1 MINGSSRR
9 TTNDQDR
16 LLADET
22 KVIESIDE
30 ALHGF
35 HVLVELST
43 LHGVNGDGNVVVL
56 KVSADLV
63 AIELLQPDQH
73 AISDRKRSSNLGDR
87 TVHDDQNSLPLG
99 VELAEDGLLFGKGVS
114 GEAET
119 CRSTSI
125 CIMQC
130 IIIET
135 NHSLGL
141 QRP

>member
-1 MINGSSRR
+1 MNQRSVGIVRSSRR

-30 ALHGF
+30 ALHGV
-35 HVLVELST
+35 HVLVELSA
-43 LHGVNGDGNVVVL
+43 LHGVDGDGNVVVL

-63 AIELLQPDQH
+63 AVELFQSDQY
-73 AISDRKRSSNLGDR
+73 ANFDRKRSTNFGDR
-87 TVHDDQNSLPLG
+87 TVHDNQHSLPLG

-130 IIIET
+130 II
-135 NHSLGL
+135 GGD
-141 QRP
+141 QP